1 MNKYKKRLI
10 ITLTLI
16 LVLTA
21 LPITSLGVEL
31 ENTLELDQSL
41 LFYIETLDYVK
52 TKYPFEILDRELI
65 NNSIKGMLQYLDEN
79 SNYYTKE
86 EADVILKGL
95 LGNYAGIGVV
105 IENQE
110 GNIIVN
116 SVMKNSPAE
125 KSGLKKGDIIVSVDN
140 IKIND
145 LSLEDVSNLIRG
157 LPDTKVKLGIIRNN
171 SPKPIYL
178 DITRGNIKVNPVDY
192 KILEKD
198 IGYIKITDFNPY
210 ATTYTKE
217 ALQEFNK
224 KNIDKIILDLRDN
237 PGGLLPQAINI
248 AELFVPEGP
257 IVHIRTNKGIT
268 THISTNQNPKY
279 KLVVLINENSASAS
293 EILAGAIKERQGGTL
308 VGKKTYGKGTVQTML
323 PLPDGSILKLT
334 TAEYLLPNKTSIH
347 KKGIEPHIEVENVEG
362 KDLQL
367 QKAIETLVTNL

>member
-65 NNSIKGMLQYLDEN
+65 NNSIKGMLQGLDEN

-86 EADVILKGL
+86 EADIILKGL

-125 KSGLKKGDIIVSVDN
+125 KSGLKKGDTIVSVDN

-367 QKAIETLVTNL
+367 QKAIEILRE

>member
-65 NNSIKGMLQYLDEN
+65 NNSIKGMLQGLDEN

-86 EADVILKGL
+86 EADIILKGL

-347 KKGIEPHIEVENVEG
+347 KKGIEPIIEVENVEG

-367 QKAIETLVTNL
+367 QKAIEILRE

>member
-65 NNSIKGMLQYLDEN
+65 NNSIKGMLQGLDEN

-224 KNIDKIILDLRDN
+224 KNIDIIILDLRDN

-308 VGKKTYGKGTVQTML
+308 IGKKTYGKGTVQTML

-367 QKAIETLVTNL
+367 QKAIEILRE